1 MPECVCAAAQGFA
14 ELESELPESRSGTH
28 LQQAAAQKLRGR
40 ALEAE
45 VMFHVA
51 GLHGCS
57 VVKGRC
63 KECTAR

>member
-1 MPECVCAAAQGFA
+1 MPECVCAAVQGFA
-14 ELESELPESRSGTH
+14 ELESELQESRSGIQ
-28 LQQAAAQKLRGR
+28 LQQAAAQEMRGR

-45 VMFHVA
+45 VTFCVA

-57 VVKGRC
+57 AVKGSC